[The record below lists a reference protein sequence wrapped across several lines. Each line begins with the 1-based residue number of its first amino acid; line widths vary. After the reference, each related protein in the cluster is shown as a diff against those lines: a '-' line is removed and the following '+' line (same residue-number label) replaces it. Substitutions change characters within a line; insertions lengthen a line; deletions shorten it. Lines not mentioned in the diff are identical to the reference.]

1 MLTGEDYVTS
11 WVMYLAGAVGLLV
24 VWWFIT
30 RPIGIKVVRDI
41 LRLTAATFLL
51 VPFPVLNQEQ
61 FWAPALGM
69 SLLEAV
75 FGQSQ
80 GFNRAGVPVLIVWT
94 FVIAFYLLVDTLW
107 QRYRQRSL
115 TARQE
120 HQELMEEHD
129 EMVAESEMVSET
141 APSMDKS
148 PANDSLA
155 NSLPENNLPENK
167 PA

>member
-1 MLTGEDYVTS
+1 MLTAEDYATS
-11 WVMYLAGAVGLLV
+11 WIMYLIGAAGLLV

-30 RPIGIKVVRDI
+30 RKIPIKLLRDL
-41 LRLTAATFLL
+41 LRLSAAILLL

-80 GFNRAGVPVLIVWT
+80 GFSRAGIPVLIIWV

-107 QRYRQRSL
+107 QRYRQRRQ
-115 TARQE
+115 AAKQE
-120 HQELMEEHD
+120 HAALMKEHD
-129 EMVAESEMVSET
+129 EMVADS
-141 APSMDKS
+141 KS
-148 PANDSLA
+148 L
-155 NSLPENNLPENK
+155 
-167 PA
+167 